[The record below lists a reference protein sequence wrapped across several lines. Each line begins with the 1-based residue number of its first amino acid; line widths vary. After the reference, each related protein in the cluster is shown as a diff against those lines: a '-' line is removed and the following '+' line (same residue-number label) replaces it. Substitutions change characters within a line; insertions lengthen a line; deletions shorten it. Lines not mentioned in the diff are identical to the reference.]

1 MSAAEDF
8 GKISAEK
15 VKKFLKS
22 SDQRE
27 ILSQICTII
36 SKSWFLEKMSTNFG
50 FLNLFN
56 HYNLY
61 IKVILWM
68 SSMRKK
74 RFNEVFEPLDGARER
89 KIML

>member
-22 SDQRE
+22 RKVG
-27 ILSQICTII
+27 
-36 SKSWFLEKMSTNFG
+36 SKISTNFG

-74 RFNEVFEPLDGARER
+74 RFNEVFERLDGARER